1 MDAFRSAMRLR
12 IAGLGLL
19 LVVGCAEGTITEG
32 GDSFEELDPETL
44 ESASVGQEVRCAP
57 RMSVFPVRAPHN
69 IGYDRASC
77 GTGTCRTSCP
87 DQNANSDWN
96 PAGTHNGIDVF
107 AFQRAPLVAVASGT
121 IVAVGTAS
129 RTSGLRVR
137 LRDECGWEYFY
148 GHLDQAVVSVGQRVS
163 AGQLIAYMGRTGT
176 ASTHL
181 HFNVSP
187 DGQYLRDINPFQLL
201 RSTSPT
207 ACQAASAPT
216 PGPAASCGRLNPG
229 QALGVKQSLTSCDGR
244 FVLVM
249 QGDGNLVLSQGSRA
263 LWATMTNGR
272 GGAAA
277 TMQGDGNFVVYTA
290 GGAALWHT
298 HTYRFPG
305 AWLAVQN
312 DGNVVVYSGSTPR
325 WATNTGGR

>member
-1 MDAFRSAMRLR
+1 MNDR
-12 IAGLGLL
+12 IILAGLVLL
-19 LVVGCAEGTITEG
+19 VGCAEGTITEDG
-32 GDSFEELDPETL
+32 ASFEELDPETL
-44 ESASVGQEVRCAP
+44 ESSAITQEVRCSP

-96 PAGTHNGIDVF
+96 PAATHNGIDVF

-121 IVAVGTAS
+121 IVAVGTPS

-137 LRDECGWEYFY
+137 LRDECGWEYYY
-148 GHLDQAVVSVGQRVS
+148 GHMDQAVVSVGQRVS
-163 AGQLIAYMGRTGT
+163 AGQLIGSMGRTGT

-187 DGQYLRDINPFQLL
+187 DGQYTRDINPFELL

-207 ACQAASAPT
+207 ACQAAPNPAPAPT
-216 PGPAASCGRLNPG
+216 PTPGCGRLSGG
-229 QALGVKQSLTSCDGR
+229 QSLGVNQSVTSCDGR

-249 QGDGNLVLSQGSRA
+249 QGDGNLVLYQGSRA
-263 LWATMTNGR
+263 LWATMTQGR
-272 GGAAA
+272 GGAVAA
-277 TMQGDGNFVVYTA
+277 MQGDGNFVVYTA
-290 GGAALWHT
+290 GGSALWHT
-298 HTYRFPG
+298 FTYRYPG

-312 DGNVVVYSGSTPR
+312 DGNVVIYSGTTPR